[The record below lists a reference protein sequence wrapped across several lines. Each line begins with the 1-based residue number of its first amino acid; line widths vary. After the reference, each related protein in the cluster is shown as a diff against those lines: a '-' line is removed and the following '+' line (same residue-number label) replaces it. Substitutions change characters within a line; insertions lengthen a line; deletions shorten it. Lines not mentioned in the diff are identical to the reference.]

1 MSLINRML
9 TDLEE
14 RRGGNLRNVDH
25 ALDGL
30 RPTSGGPPKPRPR
43 IRRVNAAA
51 IAVIAVLA
59 ALSTYLF
66 LRVDAA
72 VAPPPAV
79 TETAARSD
87 SALAPAA
94 AQATSQ
100 PPAVT
105 PPAAATGEQS
115 VAVVLGDVPRKAA
128 TDGPQPAAPVT
139 PAEEP
144 APMPEAMEEAIAATP
159 PPPAVAT
166 PKPML
171 SQPSTEEHH
180 EPLVNTSPKS
190 DARRSGNR
198 KAERSTAANSTNPA
212 PATQAE
218 GESSFFLADAAP
230 PTGAADRA
238 IVMLEDG
245 DTEGAEAMLR
255 EGLATAPGDTS
266 MARVLGHIL
275 LARNDAA
282 GAVQALRPAAPTLES
297 DPDYHAL
304 LAAAEQRSGAHGPA
318 IRRYR
323 ELLRLQPANGAWLAG
338 LGISLQASGDAPGA
352 AEAFLKA
359 LADPALPPPLHDF
372 AMQQA
377 MQIKERQP

>member
-30 RPTSGGPPKPRPR
+30 RPTTGEPPKRRQR
-43 IRRVNAAA
+43 IRPVSAAA
-51 IAVIAVLA
+51 IAVIAMLA

-66 LRVDAA
+66 LRIDAA
-72 VAPPPAV
+72 APPASAV

-87 SALAPAA
+87 NPVAPAA
-94 AQATSQ
+94 VQA
-100 PPAVT
+100 PPQAPVVT

-115 VAVVLGDVPRKAA
+115 VPVILADVPRE
-128 TDGPQPAAPVT
+128 AAPAEPEAPAPVA

-144 APMPEAMEEAIAATP
+144 APMPEATQDVAVATP
-159 PPPAVAT
+159 PPRAVTT

-171 SQPSTEEHH
+171 SQPSTEQHI
-180 EPLVNTSPKS
+180 EPLVNTSATS

-198 KAERSTAANSTNPA
+198 KTDRSAAANNTSPA
-212 PATQAE
+212 PAKEAE

-230 PTGAADRA
+230 PDGAADRA
-238 IVMLEDG
+238 ITMLEDG
-245 DTEGAEAMLR
+245 DTEGAEALLR
-255 EGLATAPGDTS
+255 EGLAAAPGDTS

-282 GAVQALRPAAPTLES
+282 AAVQALRPAAPALES

-323 ELLRLQPANGAWLAG
+323 QLLRLQPANGAWLAG

-352 AEAFLKA
+352 AEAFLQA

-377 MQIKERQP
+377 TQIKERQP